1 MTVRAGERRR
11 RSGCLA
17 ETEPL
22 SLQVMSAVSEAAV
35 LNALKAVVDPDLG
48 RDIVSL
54 GFVKNLTIDGTRV
67 AFAIELTTPACPV
80 KDQMREQA
88 RAAVSALGGVDAVDI
103 EMTASVRSA
112 LPDAQQAPIPGIRN
126 IIAVGA
132 GKGGVG
138 KTTVSVNLAVALARY
153 GGRVGII
160 DGDVYGPNVPIML
173 GLDARLE
180 SDGRKI
186 VPAEKHGIR
195 VVSMG
200 FLTDAGAPII
210 WRGPMLHG
218 VVRQFFQDVKWDE
231 LDYLIVDMPPGTGDV
246 ALSLSQT
253 VPVTGAV
260 VVTTPQ
266 AVSLSDSRRAV
277 GMYRKLNVPTLG
289 IVENMSYYACS
300 GLRAGERPVRAR
312 RRRARRRGARRSLPR
327 PDPALCAD
335 PRGRRHRGAD
345 RDGRARVPAGRAF
358 LHIAERAAAQVS
370 IQSFQPPRP
379 AAPPAPPAMAAGP
392 SPVRG

>member
-1 MTVRAGERRR
+1 
-11 RSGCLA
+11 
-17 ETEPL
+17 
-22 SLQVMSAVSEAAV
+22 MSAVSEAAV
-35 LNALKAVVDPDLG
+35 LDALKAVVDPDLG

-88 RAAVSALGGVDAVDI
+88 RAAVSALGVDAVDI

-173 GLDARLE
+173 GLDTRLE

-200 FLTDAGAPII
+200 FLTDAAAPII

-231 LDYLIVDMPPGTGDV
+231 LDYLVVDMPPGTGDV

-289 IVENMSYYACS
+289 IVENMSYYACAACGQES
-300 GLRAGERPVRAR
+300 DLFGRGGGERVAEELGVPFLGQIPLYAPIRVGGDT
-312 RRRARRRGARRSLPR
+312 GAPIVTAEPES
-327 PDPALCAD
+327 
-335 PRGRRHRGAD
+335 
-345 RDGRARVPAGRAF
+345 PAGQAF
-358 LHIAERAAAQVS
+358 LRIAERAAAQVS
-370 IQSFQPPRP
+370 IQSFQPPQP
-379 AAPPAPPAMAAGP
+379 AAPPAMAAGP